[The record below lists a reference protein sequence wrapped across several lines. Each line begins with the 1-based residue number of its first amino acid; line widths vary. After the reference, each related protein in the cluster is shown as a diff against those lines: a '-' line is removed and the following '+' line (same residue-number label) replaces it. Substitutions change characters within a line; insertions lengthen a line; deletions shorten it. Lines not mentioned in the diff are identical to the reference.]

1 MDRCPGCGSD
11 NIYFSKKR
19 QVYVCEDCEL
29 EFAEERPE
37 IQSKTIFFSYAHD
50 ENEWLVQ
57 KLKGDIEQRGH
68 KVWIDRSE
76 IKSGDDWRQ
85 SITEGLLS
93 SSGVLMIPHPEYLFF
108 MVGLESVKAHLQHIK
123 STIILMLCVGFSVN
137 GIKIVKESQE
147 TLLKTF
153 LLN

>member
-57 KLKGDIEQRGH
+57 KLKGDIEQRTNFNITM
-68 KVWIDRSE
+68 KKE
-76 IKSGDDWRQ
+76 IPQ
-85 SITEGLLS
+85 
-93 SSGVLMIPHPEYLFF
+93 
-108 MVGLESVKAHLQHIK
+108 SVKK
-123 STIILMLCVGFSVN
+123 V
-137 GIKIVKESQE
+137 
-147 TLLKTF
+147 LKKLF
-153 LLN
+153 

>member
-29 EFAEERPE
+29 EFAEERSD
-37 IQSKTIFFSYAHD
+37 IQVKTIFFSYAHD

-57 KLKGDIEQRGH
+57 KLKVDIEQRGH
-68 KVWIDRSE
+68 KVWIDKSE

-85 SITEGLLS
+85 SITEGILS
-93 SSGVLMIPHPEYLFF
+93 SSGVIAFLSKHSVRIPGVCLDELRIA
-108 MVGLESVKAHLQHIK
+108 LSVKNGNIKTVLLEDESEVLPLQV
-123 STIILMLCVGFSVN
+123 LVAFN
-137 GIKIVKESQE
+137 GLI
-147 TLLKTF
+147 
-153 LLN
+153 